1 MHRTFSLSK
10 FSKKSQQK
18 IKIWRVMVDVFDSR
32 LNGQSSLHYALGL
45 VLWVT
50 LSKKISDIL
59 SWDVVVTNY
68 NEEIILVTESISARK
83 NRVIGLVL
91 LASKKHFLKLWKVF
105 SLTHISRS
113 EEMCMW
119 FNRLAYIF
127 SNSLSNR
134 MIERPTD
141 WQTEEQE
148 DWVSNCFTIVVFFLV
163 RWLE

>member
-18 IKIWRVMVDVFDSR
+18 VKIWRVMVDVFDSR

-91 LASKKHFLKLWKVF
+91 LASKKHFSKVMKSF
-105 SLTHISRS
+105 QPHTYFEKWRNVH
-113 EEMCMW
+113 
-119 FNRLAYIF
+119 
-127 SNSLSNR
+127 
-134 MIERPTD
+134 
-141 WQTEEQE
+141 
-148 DWVSNCFTIVVFFLV
+148 VV
-163 RWLE
+163 